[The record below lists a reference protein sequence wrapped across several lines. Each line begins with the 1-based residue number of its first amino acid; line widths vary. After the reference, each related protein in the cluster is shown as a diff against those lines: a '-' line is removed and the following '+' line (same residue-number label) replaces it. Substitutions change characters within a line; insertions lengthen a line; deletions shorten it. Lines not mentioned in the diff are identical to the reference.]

1 MKAKLKFNLQFFA
14 TIDYAAKYA
23 TQVDERFKEL
33 AKTEDLVN
41 HDYDF
46 VGTKTVNVYSIS
58 TSAMTDYTRSG
69 SNRYGTPTEL
79 DASAQEMTMRKDRS
93 FTFTIDKMNEDE
105 TAGALNAA
113 KALARQIKE
122 VVVPEIDTYRL
133 SEIATNAGVK
143 KEIALTAENIYDE
156 ITTATEVL
164 DDKEVPIEGRV
175 LVVNPTT
182 YKLMKQSKA
191 IVLDTEVGADMRLKG
206 VVAMLDGM
214 PVKKV
219 PSSRLGEK
227 VNFIITHQSATVG
240 PVKLAEYKIHTDVP
254 GISGSL
260 VEGRVYYDAFI
271 LKNKAG
277 SIYACKAPADPS

>member
-1 MKAKLKFNLQFFA
+1 MNTKLKFNLQYFA
-14 TIDYAAKYA
+14 TIDYAAKYSS
-23 TQVDERFKEL
+23 QVDEKFKEL

-46 VGTKTVNVYSIS
+46 VGAKTVNVYSIS

-69 SNRYGTPTEL
+69 SNRYGTPAEL

-143 KEIALTAENIYDE
+143 KEIVLTAENIYDE

-277 SIYACKAPADPS
+277 SIYACKVPADPF

>member
-1 MKAKLKFNLQFFA
+1 MKNRVKFNIQFFA

-23 TQVDERFKEL
+23 SQVDERFKEL

-46 VGTKTVNVYSIS
+46 VGAKTVNVYSVS
-58 TSAMTDYTRSG
+58 TSAMTDYSRG
-69 SNRYGTPTEL
+69 GANRYGVPDEL
-79 DASAQEMTMRKDRS
+79 DATTQEMTMRKDRS

-122 VVVPEIDTYRL
+122 VVVPEVDTYRL
-133 SEIATNAGVK
+133 SEMAKNAGTK
-143 KEIALTAENIYDE
+143 KQVALTAANIYSE
-156 ITTATEVL
+156 VTTATEKL
-164 DDKEVPIEGRV
+164 DDFEVPQEGRV
-175 LVVNPTT
+175 LSVNPTT
-182 YKLMKQSKA
+182 YKLMKQSQD
-191 IVLDTEVGADMRLKG
+191 IVLDTEIGADMRLKG
-206 VVAMLDGM
+206 VVALLDGM

-219 PSSRLGEK
+219 PSSRLGAG
-227 VNFIITHQSATVG
+227 VHFIISHQSATVG

-271 LKNKAG
+271 LNNKAK
-277 SIYACKAPADPS
+277 SIYACTTTTP

>member
-1 MKAKLKFNLQFFA
+1 MNTKLKFNLQYFA
-14 TIDYAAKYA
+14 TIDYAAKYSS
-23 TQVDERFKEL
+23 QVDEKFKEL

-46 VGTKTVNVYSIS
+46 VGAKTVNVYSIS

-69 SNRYGTPTEL
+69 SNRYGTPAEL

-133 SEIATNAGVK
+133 AEIATNAGVK
-143 KEIALTAENIYDE
+143 KEVVLTAENIYDE

>member
-1 MKAKLKFNLQFFA
+1 MKEKLRFNLQFFA
-14 TIDYAAKYA
+14 TIDYAAKYSS
-23 TQVDERFKEL
+23 QVDEKFKEL

-41 HDYDF
+41 HEYDF
-46 VGTKTVNVYSIS
+46 VGAKTVNVYSVS

-69 SNRYGTPTEL
+69 SNRYGTPAEL

-133 SEIATNAGVK
+133 SEMATNAGTK
-143 KEIALTAENIYDE
+143 KEATLTATNIYDE

-164 DDKEVPIEGRV
+164 DDKEIPLEGRI
-175 LVVNPTT
+175 LNVNPATH
-182 YKLMKQSKA
+182 KLMKQSKD
-191 IVLDTEVGADMRLKG
+191 IILDTEIGADMRAKG
-206 VVAMLDGM
+206 VIALLDGM

-219 PSSRLGEK
+219 PSSRLGQG
-227 VNFIITHQSATVG
+227 VHFLITHPSATVG

-277 SIYACKAPADPS
+277 AIYACKAPGNPS